1 MLNCNCLRGLLLT
14 GLLLPLASCTNS
26 PELTSIKVSPET
38 MDFTGSGITTQLTA
52 TGYYTHRNHPAQTKD
67 ITNQVTWSSATPDCV
82 TVSATGL
89 ITAGSNTCTN
99 ILITASSPGFNG
111 VISGTMTVNVTQSS
125 SGGGGSSTGKLVSIE
140 VLPDSETTA
149 NLYGTGQYLAYG
161 TFSTAPTLMDITN
174 GFVHDGFTG
183 TTANPNQVTWI
194 SVLPNT
200 FPVNSSGASG
210 GAAGL
215 VTADGSGTADIY
227 VTAANPDG
235 TLVVSPSV
243 TFSCPLVLPTYN
255 SSNVITD
262 PGSCN
267 EYTVASGL
275 LVTLTVY
282 NAGLNTTNWLVTA
295 DSATG
300 TKNVIHCGPA
310 SNSSGFGAP
319 VCEATYPVGTTV
331 TLTAP
336 AKTGVAFG
344 GWSSNCTGTGTVTA
358 AGPNSCKI
366 TLGTGSASNDS
377 VGAIFN

>member
-1 MLNCNCLRGLLLT
+1 MLNRNFLRGLLLA

-26 PELTSIKVSPET
+26 PSLTSITVSPNK
-38 MDFTGSGITTQLTA
+38 MDFTGSGLTTQLTA
-52 TGYYTHRNHPAQTKD
+52 TGYYTHPNHPAETKD
-67 ITNQVTWSSATPDCV
+67 ITNQVTWASSTPDCV
-82 TVSATGL
+82 TVSSTGL
-89 ITAGSNTCTN
+89 ITSGSNTCTD
-99 ILITASSPGFNG
+99 IPVTASSPGFNG
-111 VISGTMTVNVTQSS
+111 MISGSMTVNVTQSS
-125 SGGGGSSTGKLVSIE
+125 TGGGSGSAKLLSIE
-140 VLPDSETTA
+140 VLPDTETIA
-149 NLYGTGQYLAYG
+149 NLHGTGQYLAYG

-183 TTANPNQVTWI
+183 TEANPNQVTWI
-194 SVLPNT
+194 SAAPNI

-215 VTADGSGTADIY
+215 VTADGSGSTDIY
-227 VTAANPDG
+227 VTAENPDG
-235 TLVVSPSV
+235 TLVISPSV
-243 TFSCPLVLPTYN
+243 AFKCPLVLPTY
-255 SSNVITD
+255 SSANVMTD
-262 PGSCN
+262 AGSCN

-300 TKNVIHCGPA
+300 TKDVIHCGPA

-336 AKTGVAFG
+336 AKPGVAFG

-358 AGPNSCKI
+358 AGPNSCTI
-366 TLGTGSASNDS
+366 TLGAGSASNDS